1 MAQLPGGTVTL
12 LFTDIQ
18 GSTALLQ
25 VLGDRYGILL
35 ADHHRILRGAFAAHG
50 GTEVDSAGD
59 GLFTTFPSARAGLL
73 GAIEAQRGIAAATWP
88 GDATVRVRMGLHTG
102 EPRSGEG
109 GYVGIDVHRAAR
121 ICAAGHGGQI
131 LVSQT
136 SRELL
141 TNDLPADV
149 SLLDL
154 GEHRLKGIDEA
165 QRLFQV
171 AAPGLAD
178 SFGPLRTAGGRPNNL
193 PRELTSFVGRDR
205 QLEAASRILAT
216 TPLLTLVG
224 PGGVGKTRLALRLA
238 VEHLDEYDEGAWLVE
253 LGSVEDGALV
263 FQTVAATMAI
273 AEQPG
278 KDIATAVLDHLR
290 TGSRLLI
297 LDNCEHVLEATADAV
312 HRVLATCPDVR
323 ILATSREGLGVP
335 GEALYPVPSLSL
347 PEATTASVAAVGRSE
362 AVALFVE
369 RAAAVRPEFRVGP
382 ETAAAIAQLV
392 RRLDGIPLALE
403 LAAAR
408 TRVLTVDQ
416 IAARLDDQFRLLTG
430 GSRVAVPRHQ
440 TLQATMDWSYD
451 LLTDDERAVLRRLAV
466 FAGSLSLEAAESICG
481 IDPVDPVDVLDLL
494 TRLVDKSLVVA
505 EPSGD
510 GRYRLLE
517 TIRQY
522 ARDRLIEADEAEVDP
537 APASR
542 PGTWHSSNGP
552 RPSSST
558 APSPVPGSSG
568 SASSTTTC
576 GRPSSGAPVRPTEP
590 VVGLRLAT
598 GLWRFWEIRGHPHE
612 GRAGSSGRSR
622 RSGPTGPALLV
633 ADALIGAGGARFHAG
648 RRRRGGRVRRAQPRH
663 PAPAR
668 RPDGDLVRA
677 QQPGRCRGPQGRL
690 RRARGRL
697 YDECVALTRTTG
709 DERGL
714 AFALINLAGVAADL
728 GDEAGGQ
735 GRVRRER
742 RASSSGSATAGGSR
756 SPGTSS
762 RPSSPA
768 TATRRRRGS
777 APREALTTW
786 LELGDERGVARV
798 ARPPGRR
805 RRAST
810 ATSPRRGGRP
820 ARAWRS
826 ARRSAT
832 CRASPA
838 AMEKLAWVMV
848 PDQPEAAARLIG
860 SAEAL
865 REAIRA
871 PIPAATRVDH
881 ARRLAALTERL
892 GEATLRGCTR
902 RRAGRWPRSRSSR
915 RCRPELEARVLS

>member
-12 LFTDIQ
+12 LFTDIE

-25 VLGDRYGILL
+25 VLGERYGILL
-35 ADHHRILRGAFAAHG
+35 ADHHRILRGAFADQG
-50 GTEVDSAGD
+50 GAEVDSAGD
-59 GLFTTFPSARAGLL
+59 GLFTTFPSARAALL

-136 SRELL
+136 SRDLL
-141 TNDLPADV
+141 TNDLPGDV

-165 QRLFQV
+165 QRLYQV
-171 AAPGLAD
+171 AAPGLAT

-263 FQTVAATMAI
+263 FQTIAATMAI

-278 KDIATAVLDHLR
+278 KDIESAVLDHLR

-297 LDNCEHVLEATADAV
+297 LDNCEHVLEATAAAV

-323 ILATSREGLGVP
+323 VMATSREGLGIP

-347 PEATTASVAAVGRSE
+347 PEGTPAGVMTSGWSE
-362 AVALFVE
+362 AVTLFVE
-369 RAAAVRPEFRVGP
+369 RAAAVRPGFRVAP
-382 ETAAAIAQLV
+382 DNAAAIAQLV

-416 IAARLDDQFRLLTG
+416 IAARLDDQFRLLAG

-466 FAGSLSLEAAESICG
+466 FAGSLTLEAAESVCG
-481 IDPVDPVDVLDLL
+481 IDPVDPIDVLDLL

-505 EPSGD
+505 EPTGE

-517 TIRQY
+517 TLRQY
-522 ARDRLIEADEAEVDP
+522 ARDKLIEAGEAEVIRRRHRDWYQALVERA
-537 APASR
+537 APEFF
-542 PGTWHSSNGP
+542 HGP
-552 RPSSST
+552 E
-558 APSPVPGSSG
+558 
-568 SASSTTTC
+568 
-576 GRPSSGAPVRPTEP
+576 SGAWLDRLGLEHDNLRAALQWSAGEAEEP
-590 VVGLRLAT
+590 VAGLRLAT

-612 GRAGSSGRSR
+612 GRAWLERMLAAVGPDRSS
-622 RSGPTGPALLV
+622 LLV
-633 ADALIGAGGARFHAG
+633 ADALVGAGVLASMQGDDAAAVAFDERSLAIQ
-648 RRRRGGRVRRAQPRH
+648 RRLGDPTGISYAVNNLANVAVRQ
-663 PAPAR
+663 
-668 RPDGDLVRA
+668 GDFA
-677 QQPGRCRGPQGRL
+677 
-690 RRARGRL
+690 RARSL
-697 YDECVALTRTTG
+697 YTECVALARSTG
-709 DERGL
+709 DERGQG
-714 AFALINLAGVAADL
+714 FALINLAGVAAHL
-728 GDEAGGQ
+728 GDEAGARAGFEESIAIFERFGDRWGIAFAQDEFATVLAHQ
-735 GRVRRER
+735 GD
-742 RASSSGSATAGGSR
+742 ASTAGSLH
-756 SPGTSS
+756 
-762 RPSSPA
+762 
-768 TATRRRRGS
+768 
-777 APREALTTW
+777 EMALETW
-786 LELGDERGVARV
+786 RELGDQRGVARALVHLADV
-798 ARPPGRR
+798 AEIEGDLAEARNRSRQSLAIRQGLGDMPGI
-805 RRAST
+805 A
-810 ATSPRRGGRP
+810 G
-820 ARAWRS
+820 
-826 ARRSAT
+826 
-832 CRASPA
+832 
-838 AMEKLAWVMV
+838 AMEKLAWVLA

-860 SAEAL
+860 CSEAL

-871 PIPAATRVDH
+871 PIPAVALVDH
-881 ARRLAALTERL
+881 ARRLAALRERL
-892 GEATLRGCTR
+892 GETAFADALGEGRTMAPVEVVATLP
-902 RRAGRWPRSRSSR
+902 A
-915 RCRPELEARVLS
+915 